1 MSRWREAFLALRNGV
16 DPQVVLRTLKQG
28 FDTYD
33 PCDTWQKSSES
44 GVKTSCDTLRHI
56 ESSPVPS
63 VTSVATDFDSKTPG
77 IPPSVTSV
85 TTVKG
90 VYLDFET
97 RNTSGCN
104 LDTAGAWRYAADP
117 RTEVLTLTYKL
128 DGGAHQ
134 LWLPSL
140 GWCDPLASL
149 AADASTS
156 FICFAGFEL
165 AVWQRIMVER
175 LGFPSIPIGR
185 WIDAQAE
192 CSYFAVPRT
201 LGKVL
206 PVIGA
211 PVAKDEAGKR
221 LVRRLSKRDRKTGEY
236 PEVTPEILERV
247 AAYNQID
254 VDGLIA
260 VHTAFG
266 SLSEQE
272 RRVWEL
278 DQRINQR
285 GLGIDVELVRAAKR
299 ISEISTSALLEE
311 FAGLTR
317 GLSPYQVGKTREWLT
332 GRGFTLE
339 NIQEE
344 TVQAALD
351 ELTLPEDV
359 RRVLE
364 IRLITASTSLKKL
377 DAMLACVGSDGRA
390 RGLLRYHAATP
401 GRWSAELIQPQNLPR
416 PTVEIEDSEELV
428 AAVKTGDPKALR
440 RWGEPLEV
448 LASALRFAVCAEE
461 GSLFGAADFSAI
473 EACVLLALA
482 GQHDKCS
489 LIAGGVDI
497 YRDMAAMIYGLDRDR
512 FLAIREEELT
522 LEQSEQRRIGKNTV
536 LGCGFSMG
544 GLRFRNQYLRH
555 LPRQE
560 GEKLA
565 AGIVYTHYRKTWA
578 PKVPQLWRD
587 LEASA
592 HRAMLHPGIPI
603 KARCGIVYTLDKI
616 AGLPTLVCRLLNG
629 KHIHYVNARVDANKL
644 DPYGNPVWTYWA
656 YRKGQWREIDP
667 YGGQLTENVVQALA
681 RELLVDRMFA
691 FEERG
696 YQIVLTVH
704 DEVLIEHPQITKMAM
719 ENIMVERPGWAEK
732 IGVPLAAK
740 AWVGKRYRK

>member
-377 DAMLACVGSDGRA
+377 DAMLACVGPDGRA

-416 PTVEIEDSEELV
+416 PTVEIEDSGCRGGCWTWKKTSSCFTIPSSARARSSTASNPFLRSRTSASSASLRSLSRALLSFC
-428 AAVKTGDPKALR
+428 AASCRSRSRTCSHP
-440 RWGEPLEV
+440 PLPSHIGYCSAAMSTTK
-448 LASALRFAVCAEE
+448 ASASQRK
-461 GSLFGAADFSAI
+461 
-473 EACVLLALA
+473 CVY
-482 GQHDKCS
+482 
-489 LIAGGVDI
+489 LI
-497 YRDMAAMIYGLDRDR
+497 
-512 FLAIREEELT
+512 
-522 LEQSEQRRIGKNTV
+522 
-536 LGCGFSMG
+536 
-544 GLRFRNQYLRH
+544 
-555 LPRQE
+555 
-560 GEKLA
+560 
-565 AGIVYTHYRKTWA
+565 
-578 PKVPQLWRD
+578 
-587 LEASA
+587 
-592 HRAMLHPGIPI
+592 
-603 KARCGIVYTLDKI
+603 
-616 AGLPTLVCRLLNG
+616 
-629 KHIHYVNARVDANKL
+629 
-644 DPYGNPVWTYWA
+644 
-656 YRKGQWREIDP
+656 
-667 YGGQLTENVVQALA
+667 
-681 RELLVDRMFA
+681 
-691 FEERG
+691 
-696 YQIVLTVH
+696 
-704 DEVLIEHPQITKMAM
+704 
-719 ENIMVERPGWAEK
+719 
-732 IGVPLAAK
+732 
-740 AWVGKRYRK
+740 